1 MKNPNLKS
9 VLALASFLLLPAAGM
24 LHAEGYSSAEITRTF
39 NEVRVLKENAPPKTA
54 SPGTQ
59 IDPVTS
65 VATGADSRAELRFPD
80 KSLTRLGAN
89 SRFTLRGDKRTL
101 DLDQGVML
109 LQVPKNIGGAKVR
122 TAAVTAA
129 VTGTTVMF
137 EYQPSGE
144 GDGDGFMKVICIEGS
159 LDLSL
164 NDDPSTFQTIK
175 AGQLSISKLGSGILG
190 APVDVDLKVLLK
202 TSSLLKE
209 GEDTPNK
216 TEVSAAV
223 QTQQKELSAGTL
235 VQTNLVIPGRG
246 TMVVVDTIG
255 NILNNLGF
263 IVQQVP
269 PPPPGVVPGGP
280 TPPPPT
286 NPGDTTPFTG
296 FLPLIAGKSI
306 IDNST
311 TIQTGPPTPNALNVF
326 NLRQGTINVQG
337 RQFLALIP
345 FSVYGYGTATTS
357 TQTKFNE
364 FMYAKV
370 GETGAPWAA
379 FKFEDLFIS
388 GTPLWDLTNDTPAED
403 IVSVILSSLNGIR
416 VGPESIFTDELPPED
431 DGEGGGAVGS
441 PIPTTDTPFITLDL
455 SASGLENFTLYAQ
468 NSPIIIAS
476 ESGDTA
482 IYGNGQNLAINA
494 AGSDVWIEGSI
505 LLDGASPEGEY
516 AGSAQLLIA
525 AANNVNIGTDIAG
538 SPIELGANP
547 ITIEANTIRID
558 AGNEVRISNS
568 IVEAKQGKLAITARN
583 KIQIQNS
590 TQLKALMEMNLTSTH
605 GDIDINNSDLT
616 ADVINLSA
624 KNIMLTDVMSSSRIF
639 QAQTLGTDGW
649 IEIGGTVRGTKI
661 TASEFIH
668 LYGGS
673 ATGGV
678 RFIADSELDSP
689 LVDIK
694 GNTVEIVGTGTT
706 VHVPQNNIT
715 IQANIKNYNLTGS
728 GASDSTNASF
738 GSFSKGTRLS
748 GPSTE

>member
-1 MKNPNLKS
+1 MKNPNLRS
-9 VLALASFLLLPAAGM
+9 VLTLTSVLLLPAAGM

-39 NEVRVLKENAPPKTA
+39 NDVKVLKENAPPKSG

-101 DLDQGVML
+101 DLDKGVML

-137 EYQPSGE
+137 EYQPNGQ
-144 GDGDGFMKVICIEGS
+144 GDGDGYMKVICIEGS

-175 AGQLSISKLGSGILG
+175 AGQLSISKLGSGVLG

-202 TSSLLKE
+202 TSKLLNE
-209 GEDTPNK
+209 GEETPNK

-223 QTQQKELSAGTL
+223 QTQQQELSSGTL

-246 TMVVVDTIG
+246 TMVVVDTVG

-263 IVQQVP
+263 IVQGP
-269 PPPPGVVPGGP
+269 PPPPPTVPGVTG
-280 TPPPPT
+280 PPPPGAT
-286 NPGDTTPFTG
+286 PDVPPPFTG
-296 FLPLIAGKSI
+296 FMPLIAGKSI
-306 IDNST
+306 IDNSS

-326 NLRQGTINVQG
+326 NLRQDTINAQG

-345 FSVYGYGTATTS
+345 FSVYGYGKATTS
-357 TQTKFNE
+357 TQAKFNQ
-364 FMYAKV
+364 FMSDQV
-370 GETGAPWAA
+370 NETGAPWAA

-388 GTPLWDLTNDTPAED
+388 GTPLWDLTNETEAGD

-416 VGPESIFTDELPPED
+416 VGPEAIFTDELPPED
-431 DGEGGGAVGS
+431 EGDVEGEDG
-441 PIPTTDTPFITLDL
+441 PISSVEAPFITLDL

-468 NSPIIIAS
+468 NAPIVIAS
-476 ESGDTA
+476 GSGDTA

-494 AGSDVWIEGSI
+494 AGSDVWIQGTI
-505 LLDGASPEGEY
+505 LLDGAAGGDGY

-547 ITIEANTIRID
+547 ITVEANKITVD
-558 AGNEVRISNS
+558 AGNEVRISNAT
-568 IVEAKQGKLAITARN
+568 VEAKHGNLAITAKNTIR
-583 KIQIQNS
+583 IQNS
-590 TQLKALMEMNLTSTH
+590 TQLKALMHNIDLTSTN
-605 GDIDINNSDLT
+605 GLIDINNSDLT
-616 ADVINLSA
+616 ADAINLSA
-624 KNIMLTDVMSSSRIF
+624 KNILLTDTWSSSRIF
-639 QAQTLGTDGW
+639 QARTLGNDGW
-649 IEIGGTVRGTKI
+649 IEIGGNVRGTKI

-673 ATGGV
+673 ASGGV
-678 RFIADSELDSP
+678 RFTANSELDSP
-689 LVDIK
+689 IVDIK

-706 VHVPQNNIT
+706 VHIPKSNLSIQTNNP
-715 IQANIKNYNLTGS
+715 NYRINGV
-728 GASDSTNASF
+728 GNADY
-738 GSFSKGTRLS
+738 GNFSKGTRLGGGG
-748 GPSTE
+748 GPPTE